1 MTMTAKKLTAEEIKN
16 VDARNYNPQE
26 WDKQVSSY
34 LKYGDVQFYIV
45 GKGNGYDYERH
56 FVEYTLPEGLRLFGS
71 FGYGGSITN
80 GGFYRLDKIAVTE
93 DGRTIADMVELMES
107 GKKEEMNALA
117 KQVAET
123 KLFLIS
129 YGKFTDANGN
139 QCVYNTTKA
148 ARTRMAELSTKY
160 HMTFTKG

>member
-1 MTMTAKKLTAEEIKN
+1 MTAKKLTAEEIRN
-16 VDARNYNPQE
+16 VDARGYNPQE

-80 GGFYRLDKIAVTE
+80 GGFYRLDKTTVTE
-93 DGRTIADMVELMES
+93 DGKTILDLLELVEQKKQDEMSVL
-107 GKKEEMNALA
+107 GKQL
-117 KQVAET
+117 AET
-123 KLFLIS
+123 KFIQIS

-139 QCVYNTTKA
+139 QCLYNTTKE
-148 ARTRMAELSTKY
+148 ARKKMTELSTKY
-160 HMTFTKG
+160 DMTFTKG